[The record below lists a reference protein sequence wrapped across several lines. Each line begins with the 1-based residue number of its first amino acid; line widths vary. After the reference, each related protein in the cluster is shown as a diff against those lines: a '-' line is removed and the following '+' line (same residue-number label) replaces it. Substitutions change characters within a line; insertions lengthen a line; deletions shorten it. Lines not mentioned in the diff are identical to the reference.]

1 MVESTHDDDDLRLL
15 MNALIEQVVA
25 RVQAEQWL
33 DICDDCF
40 IRDTSVH
47 RQDQF
52 SDEKDEVH
60 LYLCDSC
67 SKKRKDQAEQVLQDL
82 QCLAREVEQRLEAI
96 ENTER
101 ELDQWRDDQ
110 LQKNRDF
117 WDGQYCSLHTS
128 HSTIFSVQN
137 IDDKWRISLPVV
149 FEPSNMNSQ

>member
-1 MVESTHDDDDLRLL
+1 MVEPRDHDDDLRLF
-15 MNALIEQVVA
+15 MDELIERVIT

-40 IRDTSVH
+40 IRDESVR

-52 SDEKDEVH
+52 SGEEDEVH
-60 LYLCDSC
+60 LYLCDPC
-67 SKKRKDQAEQVLQDL
+67 SKKRKDQAEQVLEDL
-82 QCLAREVEQRLEAI
+82 QCLAREVEERLEAI

-117 WDGQYCSLHTS
+117 WDGQCCSLFDQPRRRSSLFRISSAGRKLLCLS
-128 HSTIFSVQN
+128 HS
-137 IDDKWRISLPVV
+137 
-149 FEPSNMNSQ
+149 NSSI